1 MDELTFIIILAIL
14 AVVGLPL
21 AAILVAVSTRK
32 KTALMQKQVDQ
43 LSASLDALRVA
54 NVRASVQSAT
64 AVETTPPQEQQKPET
79 PADQA
84 PSPIPSRTIAGTIA
98 KTIEISEEVAS
109 ATRYA
114 NSEMAD
120 SPIPTTAT
128 AITDNN
134 TFGEPPAADPAPAA
148 TARGKNPIDQFEDL
162 IRRATRTISSYFTDG
177 NLFVRIGILVLF
189 FGVAFLLKYA
199 AENSRIPIEFR
210 FIGAAAGGF
219 GLLLFGWYLRRS
231 KTIYGLLLQG
241 GGIGVIYITIFVAFR
256 LANLLPP
263 TLTFGLLVLFS
274 AAAVALAIL
283 QNSKAL
289 AICAVL
295 GGFLAPLLAS
305 SGSGN
310 YIGLF
315 SYYTVLN
322 TAVLAIAWYRAWRA
336 LNLLGFAFTFG
347 VFAVWVALSYQAADW
362 LPACAFLLL
371 FLLMYSLIGV
381 LYAWRQPEKMTGLVD
396 GTLVFGTPVIV
407 SSLLMVMLRHHDYGI
422 AAASA
427 GMGIYY
433 IVLAR
438 FAWKRVGEEF
448 RLLAEAMLAIGV
460 VFATLAIPYSL
471 DGHWSSAAWAL
482 EAAGILWVSIRQQ
495 RFYAQC
501 FASVLQFGAG
511 FLFLLR
517 NIDDVG
523 TSAWFNPAFLGGVF
537 IALGAFISARMLYLQ
552 AADFRLR
559 KLHLPFY
566 LWAMGW
572 WLVSAL
578 VQIDKYLRQDSV
590 CAWLLLFAAT
600 AAILVYLDRLRRW
613 QWMPAAV
620 SAALLL
626 PILMVIALFS
636 LLDSGHILFSPDL
649 YFWIAALGTCYW
661 IISKLETLSWP
672 GWVATASH
680 TGWVLLATLIFA
692 IELLWVIEHHLG
704 IRAEGYTALFALL
717 PLLIIRV
724 AQLGEMPAIRRLGS
738 RLQISI
744 IATFSTLLLIWGLI
758 VNLTNSGDP
767 APLPYIPF
775 LNPVDLGQIA
785 FVLLSLGSVRLVTD
799 NAKVQRS
806 HLLIILAGFSFIW
819 LTAVLTRSMHH
830 YLDIPFDLSTLL
842 ADTRVQTAISILW
855 TIIGMGAML
864 FASRRL
870 IRPVWI
876 TGAALVGVVL
886 FKMFF
891 IDLGASGTVERI
903 VSFLVVGSLLVAT
916 GYFSPIPPR
925 RHEPSQSPG
934 EPSHA

>member
-1 MDELTFIIILAIL
+1 MDELTFIIILVIL

-21 AAILVAVSTRK
+21 AAILLAVSTRK
-32 KTALMQKQVDQ
+32 KTALMQEQIDQ
-43 LSASLDALRVA
+43 LSTGLDELRVA
-54 NVRASVQSAT
+54 NVKANVQST
-64 AVETTPPQEQQKPET
+64 VRTETPQSRQQQVPET
-79 PADQA
+79 PTDQT
-84 PSPIPSRTIAGTIA
+84 PP
-98 KTIEISEEVAS
+98 AS
-109 ATRYA
+109 AERIIELPDESASSTRYA
-114 NSEMAD
+114 RAEIAD
-120 SPIPTTAT
+120 SSITAA
-128 AITDNN
+128 AITGNN
-134 TFGEPPAADPAPAA
+134 TSSEPPAADPAAA
-148 TARGKNPIDQFEDL
+148 AAGHRKNPVDHFEDL
-162 IRRATRTISSYFTDG
+162 LRRVTRTITSYFTDG

-210 FIGAAAGGF
+210 FIGAAAGGL
-219 GLLLFGWYLRRS
+219 GLVLFGWYLRRS
-231 KTIYGLLLQG
+231 KAIYGLLLQG
-241 GGIGVIYITIFVAFR
+241 GGIGVIYITIFAAFR

-315 SYYTVLN
+315 SYYGILN
-322 TAVLAIAWYRAWRA
+322 AAVFAIAWYRAWRT
-336 LNLLGFAFTFG
+336 LNLIGFAFTFG
-347 VFAVWVALSYQAADW
+347 VFALWVAFSYQAADW
-362 LPACAFLLL
+362 LLASAFLLL
-371 FLLMYSLIGV
+371 FLLLYSLIGV

-407 SSLLMVMLRHHDYGI
+407 SSLLMVMLRQHDYGI

-438 FAWKRVGEEF
+438 FAWQQVGEEF

-501 FASVLQFGAG
+501 FASALQFGAG

-572 WLVSAL
+572 WLVSAM
-578 VQIDKYLRQDSV
+578 VQIEQYLRQDSV
-590 CAWLLLFAAT
+590 AAWLLLFTAT
-600 AAILVYLDRLRRW
+600 AAALVYLDRLRRW
-613 QWMPAAV
+613 QWMPAAI
-620 SAALLL
+620 SAAVLL
-626 PILMVIALFS
+626 PVLMLIALFS
-636 LLDSGHILFSPDL
+636 LVDAGHILFSPNL
-649 YFWIAALGTCYW
+649 YIWIAALGTCYW
-661 IISKLETLSWP
+661 IISKLETVSWP
-672 GWVATASH
+672 DWVTTASH
-680 TGWVLLATLIFA
+680 TGWVLLVTLIFA

-717 PLLIIRV
+717 PLLVIRIT
-724 AQLGEMPAIRRLGS
+724 QLEEMPAIRRLGS
-738 RLQISI
+738 GLQLAIL
-744 IATFSTLLLIWGLI
+744 ATLSTLLLVWGLI

-775 LNPVDLGQIA
+775 LNPLDLSQMA
-785 FVLLSLGSVRLVTD
+785 FLLLSLGSVRLVTPT
-799 NAKVQRS
+799 AKVQRS
-806 HLLIILAGFSFIW
+806 HLLVILAGFCFIW

-855 TIIGMGAML
+855 TIIGMGTML

-870 IRPVWI
+870 LRPAWI
-876 TGAALVGVVL
+876 AGAALVGVVL

-925 RHEPSQSPG
+925 QHEPSQSPG

>member
-1 MDELTFIIILAIL
+1 MQGQIDALGTSLDELRVAGVRAAAQSAAKTETSPPQKQQTLETQATQPSPPPPAATLEMPEEAVRAPLYARSGIAGNPTLATTSTDNSSFSK
-14 AVVGLPL
+14 PL
-21 AAILVAVSTRK
+21 AA
-32 KTALMQKQVDQ
+32 
-43 LSASLDALRVA
+43 
-54 NVRASVQSAT
+54 
-64 AVETTPPQEQQKPET
+64 E
-79 PADQA
+79 
-84 PSPIPSRTIAGTIA
+84 
-98 KTIEISEEVAS
+98 
-109 ATRYA
+109 
-114 NSEMAD
+114 
-120 SPIPTTAT
+120 
-128 AITDNN
+128 
-134 TFGEPPAADPAPAA
+134 PAPAA
-148 TARGKNPIDQFEDL
+148 TAHRKNPVDHFEDL
-162 IRRATRTISSYFTDG
+162 IRRASRAITGYFTDG

-210 FIGAAAGGF
+210 FIGAAAGGL
-219 GLLLFGWYLRRS
+219 GLLLSGWYLRRS
-231 KTIYGLLLQG
+231 KAMYGLLLQG
-241 GGIGVIYITIFVAFR
+241 GGIGVIYITIFAAFR
-256 LANLLPP
+256 LANLMPP

-274 AAAVALAIL
+274 AAAVALALL

-289 AICAVL
+289 AICAIT
-295 GGFLAPLLAS
+295 GGFLAPLLTS

-315 SYYTVLN
+315 SYYSILN
-322 TAVLAIAWYRAWRA
+322 AAVFTIAWYRAWRN
-336 LNLLGFAFTFG
+336 LNLLGFGFTFA
-347 VFAVWVALSYQAADW
+347 VFALWVVFSYQADDW
-362 LPACAFLLL
+362 LPASAFLLL

-381 LYAWRQPEKMTGLVD
+381 LYAMRQPANLTGLVD

-407 SSLLMVMLRHHDYGI
+407 SGLLMVMLRQHDYGI

-433 IVLAR
+433 IGLAR
-438 FAWKRVGEEF
+438 FAWQRVGAEF

-460 VFATLAIPYSL
+460 VFATLAIPYTL

-501 FASVLQFGAG
+501 FASALQFGAG
-511 FLFLLR
+511 YIFLLR

-572 WLVSAL
+572 WLISAL
-578 VQIDKYLRQDSV
+578 VQIEEYLRQESV
-590 CAWLLLFAAT
+590 SAWLVLFAAT
-600 AAILVYLDRLRRW
+600 AAVLVYLDRLRNW
-613 QWMPAAV
+613 QWMPAAI
-620 SAALLL
+620 SAVMLL
-626 PILMVIALFS
+626 PVLAVIALYS
-636 LLDSGHILFSPDL
+636 LLDSGHILFAPNL

-661 IISKLETLSWP
+661 TISKLETVSWP
-672 GWVATASH
+672 GWVTTASH
-680 TGWVLLATLIFA
+680 TGWVLLATLIFS
-692 IELLWVIEHHLG
+692 IELLWVVEQHLG
-704 IRAEGYTALFALL
+704 VRSEGYAALFALL
-717 PLLIIRV
+717 PLLVIRI
-724 AQLGEMPAIRRLGS
+724 AQLEEMPAIKRLGS
-738 RLQISI
+738 SLQISI
-744 IATFSTLLLIWGLI
+744 IATLSVLLLIWGLI
-758 VNLTNSGDP
+758 INLTNSGNP

-775 LNPVDLGQIA
+775 LNPVDLSQIA
-785 FVLLSLGSVRLVTD
+785 FLLLSLGSVKLVTD
-799 NAKVQRS
+799 TARVQRTQ
-806 HLLIILAGFSFIW
+806 LLAVVAGFCFIW

-855 TIIGMGAML
+855 TILGMGAML
-864 FASRRL
+864 LASHRL
-870 IRPVWI
+870 TRPAWI
-876 TGAALVGVVL
+876 AGAALVGVVL

-925 RHEPSQSPG
+925 QQEPLSNPG
-934 EPSHA
+934 ETSHA